1 MLPCM
6 ASGNKRSMTLEGAD
20 LGRLFR
26 TGFAGIVISPEDER
40 YEKARAVWNGTVDA
54 RPAVIAQ
61 CRTAE
66 DVAAGVNL
74 ARTAG
79 CPLSIRAGGHSV
91 AGFSLFHGGGG
102 IDLSLMRRVTLPS

>member
-6 ASGNKRSMTLEGAD
+6 ASGNKRSMTLAGAD

-26 TGFAGIVISPEDER
+26 TGFAGSVISPEDER

-91 AGFSLFHGGGG
+91 AGCAGCDGGV
-102 IDLSLMRRVTLPS
+102 RVRACSI